1 MIEEEPS
8 SLTTIST
15 SLAHPRTTWL
25 RVVAGP
31 TTSRTTIRARVSRP
45 KSEIDGRGFHR
56 FWPASKNSDLEPG
69 HRRHDVGR
77 DLLHL
82 VVVGQN
88 DRRCRSD
95 GRPIQFSV
103 SASSFCRFWKFSE
116 ARSSG

>member
-1 MIEEEPS
+1 MIEREPS

-15 SLAHPRTTWL
+15 SASLIQNDLASA
-25 RVVAGP
+25 VVAGP

-56 FWPASKNSDLEPG
+56 FWPGLEELPDLEPG

-88 DRRCRSD
+88 GVVVDLTGDRDPVLGLR
-95 GRPIQFSV
+95 
-103 SASSFCRFWKFSE
+103 
-116 ARSSG
+116 